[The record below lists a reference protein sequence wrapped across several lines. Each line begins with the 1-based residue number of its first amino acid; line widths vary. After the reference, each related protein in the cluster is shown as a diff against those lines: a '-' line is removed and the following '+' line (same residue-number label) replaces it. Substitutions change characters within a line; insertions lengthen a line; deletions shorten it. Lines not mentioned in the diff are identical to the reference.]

1 MIVGEFTDF
10 WKNFEK
16 YFGPRAFPAKC
27 RIFLDCCREYR
38 RSLMTCDKYGYLR
51 FDRLSRDER
60 AKYITLGRLLE
71 FARKV
76 NDPSRA
82 KEVGDKLS
90 FQRLFADFTGRDALD
105 LQTADREALA
115 AFATRNQ
122 RVFVKPRDGTCGV
135 GCSIEDCSTDDARSA
150 FLAKFGG
157 SNFVAEEIIVQHEG
171 LAALNPR
178 GVNPI
183 RLTTFL
189 CRDGRV
195 EFPAGIAL
203 VKIGVDDTPA
213 VNLARGGL
221 LAPIDLK
228 SGKICY
234 GGVDAFGASATRHPV
249 TDVPFV
255 GHEIPCWE
263 KLVETAV
270 KLAHVVP
277 EVPFVGWDLTVDVK
291 GRVVVIE
298 ANTTPDLICAQRW
311 TGGLQ
316 PRLDDLVMS
325 REGLGV

>member
-1 MIVGEFTDF
+1 MIIGEFTDF

-38 RSLMTCDKYGYLR
+38 WSLMTCDKYGYLR

-90 FQRLFADFTGRDALD
+90 FQRLFADFTGR
-105 LQTADREALA
+105 
-115 AFATRNQ
+115 
-122 RVFVKPRDGTCGV
+122 
-135 GCSIEDCSTDDARSA
+135 
-150 FLAKFGG
+150 
-157 SNFVAEEIIVQHEG
+157 
-171 LAALNPR
+171 

-203 VKIGVDDTPA
+203 VKIGVDDSPA

-221 LAPIDLK
+221 LAPIDLE

-263 KLVETAV
+263 KLVDTAV

-316 PRLDDLVMS
+316 SRLDDLVMS
-325 REGLGV
+325 RCV